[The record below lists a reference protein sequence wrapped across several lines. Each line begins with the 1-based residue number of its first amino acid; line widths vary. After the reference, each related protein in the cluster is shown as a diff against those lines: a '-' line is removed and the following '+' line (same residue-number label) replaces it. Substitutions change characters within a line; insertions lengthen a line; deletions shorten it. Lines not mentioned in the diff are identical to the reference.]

1 MMNDDIRF
9 RTPGVIITPRDM
21 EPPKGKDNPEGIKPP
36 VTDKE
41 PEIVAVPRPDGKALC
56 EYLRSVRKEIA
67 KANGIELK
75 TEECT
80 YNGSCAGTCP
90 RCDEEIWHLNAELGK
105 IPAKERVYPNV
116 QKYEEKK
123 GKLRQSILAERAGKY
138 KEPRKNV

>member
-9 RTPGVIITPRDM
+9 RTPGLVISPREM
-21 EPPKGKDNPEGIKPP
+21 EPPKGIDSSEEMKPP
-36 VTDKE
+36 VSGKK
-41 PEIVAVPRPDGKALC
+41 PETVAVPRPDGKALC

-67 KANGIELK
+67 KANGIDLK

-105 IPAKERVYPNV
+105 IPAEKRVYPSV
-116 QKYEEKK
+116 KKYEPESETKK
-123 GKLRQSILAERAGKY
+123 FTLFGN
-138 KEPRKNV
+138 RKKV

>member
-9 RTPGVIITPRDM
+9 RTPGLIVTPRDM
-21 EPPKGKDNPEGIKPP
+21 EPPKGIDSPEGIKPP
-36 VTDKE
+36 VPGKK
-41 PEIVAVPRPDGKALC
+41 PETVVVPRPDGKALC

-90 RCDEEIWHLNAELGK
+90 RCDEEIWHLNAALGK
-105 IPAKERVYPNV
+105 IPVEKRVYPNV
-116 QKYEEKK
+116 EKYETETEKK
-123 GKLRQSILAERAGKY
+123 GFSLFGERQKNRR
-138 KEPRKNV
+138 RK

>member
-9 RTPGVIITPRDM
+9 RTLGLVVAPRDM
-21 EPPKGKDNPEGIKPP
+21 ELPKGKDNSEVIKPP
-36 VTDKE
+36 VPDKK

-67 KANGIELK
+67 KANGIDLK

-80 YNGSCAGTCP
+80 YNGPCAGTCP

-123 GKLRQSILAERAGKY
+123 GKLRQSILVKRAGKN
-138 KEPRKNV
+138 KEPK